1 MMMKR
6 YLLIAGILIVSTQAF
21 AQQERKHIRKG
32 TSEYTE
38 QKFLESEIEYRKALD
53 KNPESFEA
61 QYNIGASLYKQQKLD
76 EAMKQFQT
84 LAQTEKDPAKLA
96 QIYHNMGNIYFA
108 ADKIDESIDA
118 YKKSL
123 KNNPLDNET
132 RYNLIAAQKK
142 KKEQENQQQ
151 QQQQPQEQE
160 QQQDKQEQQQQQQQ
174 QQNQMNKE
182 DAERLLNAIQQDED
196 DLQNKRKINA
206 AEKKQI
212 EKNW

>member
-1 MMMKR
+1 MMKR

>member
-1 MMMKR
+1 MKR